1 MSAPEI
7 LKSVAKSAP
16 NLARMLLDLSW
27 TYLTLGRRVRK
38 ARQAF
43 EKQLLLKGMSRQDAE
58 SLSTCYDDLKK
69 SILAALR
76 QGMSLGVTRTASPM
90 TMSPW

>member
-1 MSAPEI
+1 MSTPEI
-7 LKSVAKSAP
+7 LTSVAKSAP

-38 ARQAF
+38 ARKAF

-58 SLSTCYDDLKK
+58 RLSTCYEDLKK
-69 SILAALR
+69 NILTALR
-76 QGMSLGVTRTASPM
+76 QGISLGITRTTNPM
-90 TMSPW
+90 TMSPL